1 MSFDTCTCSCVCVR
15 VCALC
20 LSICYLNALHFW
32 LPLDATPR
40 RPHMSSCQFSPRVLT
55 AFFADHRMWISASTS
70 TSISSAD
77 TLSESAAISCQVA
90 TPVTQRCS
98 EQTCCCGLKLESI
111 SFSSCIL
118 NLDKLIYCFT
128 FHEQLLLF
136 YQPNASLTL
145 TTLAMAQV
153 SNCLELISTSSHAS
167 QSNQS
172 QFPLTFHTL
181 FPNALAGQTLWR
193 PADAVKFNKNH

>member
-1 MSFDTCTCSCVCVR
+1 
-15 VCALC
+15 
-20 LSICYLNALHFW
+20 
-32 LPLDATPR
+32 
-40 RPHMSSCQFSPRVLT
+40 MSSCQFSPRVLT
-55 AFFADHRMWISASTS
+55 AFFADHRMWISTSPSTS

-77 TLSESAAISCQVA
+77 TVSVSAATSRQVA

-98 EQTCCCGLKLESI
+98 EQTCCCGLFAILKLDSI
-111 SFSSCIL
+111 GFSGCIL

-145 TTLAMAQV
+145 TTPAVAQV
-153 SNCLELISTSSHAS
+153 SNCLELISASSHAS
-167 QSNQS
+167 ESNQS
-172 QFPLTFHTL
+172 QFPSTFHTL